1 MTQKIS
7 AQQAAHIARNEM
19 AKLAAQDRKAGRI
32 DAHRRRNA
40 DTSIEASMRRDQRI
54 ANHQARNE
62 AATIN
67 ASTQAYALEIERRY
81 GIVANDNY
89 ALARAA

>member
-7 AQQAAHIARNEM
+7 AQQAAHIERNINSNWQ
-19 AKLAAQDRKAGRI
+19 AAM
-32 DAHRRRNA
+32 RRRNRVLA
-40 DTSIEASMRRDQRI
+40 HLERNEAAKQAAQERKAKRI
-54 ANHQARNE
+54 ADHQARNE
-62 AATIN
+62 AATVE

>member
-1 MTQKIS
+1 MTRKIS
-7 AQQAAHIARNEM
+7 AKQSAHIERNIDSNWQAEM
-19 AKLAAQDRKAGRI
+19 
-32 DAHRRRNA
+32 RRRNRIIA
-40 DTSIEASMRRDQRI
+40 HMERNEDARQAAKERKAKRI
-54 ANHQARNE
+54 ADHQARNE
-62 AATIN
+62 AAKVE

>member
-7 AQQAAHIARNEM
+7 DKQSAHIERNIDSSWQAEM
-19 AKLAAQDRKAGRI
+19 
-32 DAHRRRNA
+32 RRRNRKLA
-40 DTSIEASMRRDQRI
+40 HMERNEAAKKAAQERKAKRI
-54 ANHQARNE
+54 ADHQARNE
-62 AATIN
+62 AATVE

-81 GIVANDNY
+81 GIVANDNC